1 MSSLN
6 PVFSPRRRKSFAA
19 LLKIHAPE
27 LALIFRPCICVMAKR
42 LRDVCTYRKANR
54 SGTPDAASSSAIGV
68 AASRQSAAV

>member
-1 MSSLN
+1 
-6 PVFSPRRRKSFAA
+6 
-19 LLKIHAPE
+19 
-27 LALIFRPCICVMAKR
+27 MAKR